1 LSIVFSAWPFAG
13 HFAVNILPPLTGGTS
28 MLADFDTKRKGALL
42 TGGLT
47 QHPALMQERHEIN
60 MQQTNPER
68 WRGDVF

>member
-1 LSIVFSAWPFAG
+1 
-13 HFAVNILPPLTGGTS
+13 
-28 MLADFDTKRKGALL
+28 MLADFDTECKGALL

-47 QHPALMQERHEIN
+47 QHPALMQDLHEIN